1 MRIRATYRFALLAAV
16 VLAFTVG
23 CQILNNPV
31 SKEDRVEMFMS
42 DLDSG
47 NYSSLADHV
56 HPGHSNRDQM
66 DSASYWTTQFGD
78 GNSFQD
84 SSYSESGDQV
94 TITVESSSS
103 EYNGTWVFT
112 MKEDEPDVWYINAL
126 YQQGQSGNPYIPEG

>member
-1 MRIRATYRFALLAAV
+1 
-16 VLAFTVG
+16 
-23 CQILNNPV
+23 
-31 SKEDRVEMFMS
+31 
-42 DLDSG
+42 
-47 NYSSLADHV
+47 
-56 HPGHSNRDQM
+56 M